1 MADGVAHLAALDLRK
16 KLTDLP
22 DVVETAALAT
32 VRQRLAQNLEEI
44 FEPCCQLERT
54 VARLLPKK
62 RPTGKKAS
70 ADDVL
75 KHFPVARRL
84 VEQLI
89 NDWMV
94 STQTF
99 AARWVAD
106 SGMLGNPGNVLSF
119 GSETSDPHDG
129 GQRVLVAQAE
139 NGRKIVYKPRG
150 LGMEREFQQLLAE
163 INAKGFPW
171 LLRTVDVIDRGE
183 YGWMEYVRAQPCF
196 SRRQTQWYYL
206 RAGALACLFHVLDG
220 VDGHTDN
227 VIPAGEQPVI
237 IDLETLLHPPGKLGA
252 SVLATGLLPVP
263 QMPEYTIP
271 AFGRPRP
278 GRPERFVEEIAEGFR
293 VMAECLNN
301 RIDIASWVERFS
313 NQPRR
318 LVLRTTDDY
327 LKLRK
332 KLLSPWLLSDETA
345 RRDYILRA
353 CEGVVWNG
361 IQVDHSS
368 GEVEALDRLDIP
380 RVGSEGSIVSKDG
393 NRLLDPKRIEQQVA
407 SIRIAFSK

>member
-1 MADGVAHLAALDLRK
+1 MADGVAHLAAVDLRK
-16 KLTDLP
+16 KLTGLR
-22 DVVETAALAT
+22 DVLETTALAT
-32 VRQRLAQNLEEI
+32 VRQRLAQDLEGI

-62 RPTGKKAS
+62 RPTSKKAS

-84 VEQLI
+84 AERLSK
-89 NDWMV
+89 DWMV

-99 AARWVAD
+99 AARWAAD
-106 SGMLGNPGNVLSF
+106 SGILGNPGKILSF
-119 GSETSDPHDG
+119 GSETSDPHNG

-139 NGRKIVYKPRG
+139 NGKKIVYKPRG

-171 LLRTVDVIDRGE
+171 VLRTVDVIDRGE
-183 YGWMEYVRAQPCF
+183 YGWMEYVHAEACS
-196 SRRQTQWYYL
+196 SRRQTQCYYL
-206 RAGALACLFHVLDG
+206 RAGALTCLFYVLDG

-237 IDLETLLHPPGKLGA
+237 IDLETLLHPPGKLGV

-263 QMPEYTIP
+263 KMPEYTIP
-271 AFGRPRP
+271 AFGRSRP
-278 GRPERFVEEIAEGFR
+278 GRPEHFVEEIAEGFR
-293 VMAECLNN
+293 VMAEFLNN
-301 RIDIASWVERFS
+301 HIDVTSWVERFA

-332 KLLSPWLLSDETA
+332 KLLSPWLLSDETV
-345 RRDYILRA
+345 RRDYIVRA

-380 RVGSEGSIVSKDG
+380 RVGSDGSIVSKNG
-393 NRLLDPKRIEQQVA
+393 NRLLDPKSIEQQIA